1 MNITGDFEKA
11 AKSLLRTGKEHV
23 RVEMTRKMDSGRL
36 AVRTIRNLP
45 GTLDTDETDI
55 LFFQDMSGAPTV
67 EIAENIPCRT
77 TSGREALN
85 GNTSK
90 RIFISLSD
98 EADIRVCLAVSS
110 KEDSS
115 LLGVGIDLAD
125 VRDAAGILKVS
136 PVRFR
141 RNFSEKEWEHLA
153 GKDEDWKMQYAA
165 RLLSLR
171 EAAFKSMSRVYNLYR
186 KENQD
191 RQLPVSFMDFC
202 FPDGEG
208 AVFRGMTADIC
219 KKEQLEIQTAY
230 ISWGSLAGSV
240 AVCRKKKRKE

>member
-55 LFFQDMSGAPTV
+55 LFFHDMSGAPTV

-125 VRDAAGILKVS
+125 VRDAEGTSA
-136 PVRFR
+136 R
-141 RNFSEKEWEHLA
+141 RNGNISRGRMRIGKCSTRRACSLSER
-153 GKDEDWKMQYAA
+153 
-165 RLLSLR
+165 RLS
-171 EAAFKSMSRVYNLYR
+171 N
-186 KENQD
+186 
-191 RQLPVSFMDFC
+191 P
-202 FPDGEG
+202 
-208 AVFRGMTADIC
+208 
-219 KKEQLEIQTAY
+219 
-230 ISWGSLAGSV
+230 
-240 AVCRKKKRKE
+240 